1 MLEMQKQDIM
11 AEQTEE
17 APLSPSEK
25 LEENR
30 PLGSLVPGA
39 ENHESKEIKNEIRP
53 NTE

>member
-1 MLEMQKQDIM
+1 MLENQESNGAAKR
-11 AEQTEE
+11 AEE

-25 LEENR
+25 LEDNK

-39 ENHESKEIKNEIRP
+39 ENQESKEIKNEVKP

>member
-1 MLEMQKQDIM
+1 MLEGQKQKVIT
-11 AEQTEE
+11 EQTEE

-25 LEENR
+25 LEDKK

-39 ENHESKEIKNEIRP
+39 ENHESKEIKNEIKP